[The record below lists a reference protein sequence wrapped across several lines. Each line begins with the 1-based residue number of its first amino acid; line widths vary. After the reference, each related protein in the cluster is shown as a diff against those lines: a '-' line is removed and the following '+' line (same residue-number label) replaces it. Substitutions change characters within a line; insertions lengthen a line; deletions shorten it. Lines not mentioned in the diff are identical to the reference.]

1 MLEQILFTVGE
12 LFLRITIA
20 VLMVLVVYRVFFFLF
35 NIDIRDEIKADNR
48 SAAIFFLAI
57 IVMIGLIVGL
67 FQL

>member
-20 VLMVLVVYRVFFFLF
+20 VLTVLVVYRVFFFLF

-57 IVMIGLIVGL
+57 IVMIGLIVWL

>member
-1 MLEQILFTVGE
+1 MFNQILFIAGE
-12 LFLRITIA
+12 LFLRLAIA
-20 VLMVLVVYRVFFFLF
+20 VLMVFVVYRLFFFLF